1 MESAFEAILEPLHGL
16 ADIYGQL
23 IGLSMDKR
31 EAVLAN
37 RVDVVAAVTNKEA
50 RLLPQVGELEAKR
63 TAAVQSYLTGL
74 GLGGAKNIRMEQLI
88 RLIPNAEAK
97 RALDAVTVRL
107 TQATDELRQLNEFNQ
122 QMIRTH
128 LEYIHYSIDV
138 IAGPSEDEATYHRS
152 LQEQGFS
159 RPSQFDT
166 RA

>member
-23 IGLSMDKR
+23 IGLSRDKR
-31 EAVLAN
+31 EAVLEN

-50 RLLPQVGELEAKR
+50 RLLPQVADLEAKR
-63 TAAVQSYLTGL
+63 AAAVQSYLAGL
-74 GLGGAKNIRMEQLI
+74 GLGGARNIRMEQLI
-88 RLIPNAEAK
+88 RLIPSAEAK
-97 RALDAVTVRL
+97 RALESVTDRL
-107 TQATDELRQLNEFNQ
+107 SQATDELRRLNDFNQ
-122 QMIRTH
+122 QMMRTH